1 MFIITI
7 FLCVPVSTEDFKFKI
22 KPTVLSKFK
31 IPGLMSSVHN
41 NYNLYK
47 HFQMSFYGLN
57 ENNVLN
63 QIKFHIDLIKIVFS
77 VKTNTSSSYKSELI
91 TFWHMISLWLFLESN
106 VKCLQENVMLF
117 TFTNLTKPKDC
128 PHKPRF
134 FFNFSQELINYH

>member
-1 MFIITI
+1 M
-7 FLCVPVSTEDFKFKI
+7 PVSTEDFKFKI
-22 KPTVLSKFK
+22 KLTVLSKIK

-47 HFQMSFYGLN
+47 HFQMSFYRLN

-91 TFWHMISLWLFLESN
+91 TFWHMISL
-106 VKCLQENVMLF
+106 
-117 TFTNLTKPKDC
+117 
-128 PHKPRF
+128 
-134 FFNFSQELINYH
+134 